1 MTAVEMGS
9 EDDPT
14 EAKRLQ
20 EMRKGWSLPRDHA
33 LDLAATGWAGI
44 SRGTHITHPSELRR
58 AFSPGDFADVVT
70 IKVHRHSLL
79 SISWLVLMR

>member
-1 MTAVEMGS
+1 MASGQENLVGRIKAMTAVEMGS

-33 LDLAATGWAGI
+33 LDFG
-44 SRGTHITHPSELRR
+44 
-58 AFSPGDFADVVT
+58 GDGMGGDLKRNAYNT
-70 IKVHRHSLL
+70 
-79 SISWLVLMR
+79 SI

>member
-44 SRGTHITHPSELRR
+44 SRGTHITHPSELSVLFRQEISPMLSR
-58 AFSPGDFADVVT
+58 SKYIDIHSFPSPGL
-70 IKVHRHSLL
+70 SL
-79 SISWLVLMR
+79 